1 MDTSRKLQASKVIDA
16 PADKIFALLS
26 DPSRHSDLDDAG
38 MIRGPEGDAPPIGG
52 IGQVFTMNMHQDA
65 LGDYRM
71 VNTVTAYQPSSRIGW
86 APAMDPSCDLAAKL
100 GEMDAS
106 GHTFTYDLAEADGG
120 GTRVTQTYEWM
131 SVHDEEFLKLFP
143 VVSEKDLQGTLDK
156 IASQVS

>member
-1 MDTSRKLQASKVIDA
+1 VDTSRKLQASKVIDA

-26 DPSRHSDLDDAG
+26 DPSRHVDLDDAG
-38 MIRGPEGDAPPIGG
+38 MVRGPEGDAPPIGG

-71 VNTVTAYQPSSRIGW
+71 VNTVTAYQPTSRIGW
-86 APAMDPSCDLAAKL
+86 APAMDPSCDLASKL
-100 GEMDAS
+100 GDMDAS
-106 GHTFTYDLAEADGG
+106 GHTFTYDLAEVDG

-143 VVSEKDLQGTLDK
+143 VVSEKDLGATLDR
-156 IASQVS
+156 IASQVA